1 MALHDGHRDRMRERF
16 FQHGLETFNE
26 IEALEMLLYYAVPRK
41 DTNPLAHALLEHFG
55 SLDFVLSATEEELC
69 EVPGISKRTAALL
82 MMVPQMARLSEEIRA
97 NKIVEIANSRE
108 AIQYLIPRFRYE
120 RDEMIVLLCLD
131 SQNRITHTETV
142 YRGTVNAVSF
152 NVRRVV
158 EIALKRKAV
167 SVIVAHNH
175 PDGPARQS
183 REDDTA
189 TQQLYQALLAVG
201 IKLYDHVIIAG
212 DDYVSYRRSGA
223 MDLFRYQY

>member
-108 AIQYLIPRFRYE
+108 AIQYLIPRFR
-120 RDEMIVLLCLD
+120 
-131 SQNRITHTETV
+131 
-142 YRGTVNAVSF
+142 
-152 NVRRVV
+152 
-158 EIALKRKAV
+158 
-167 SVIVAHNH
+167 
-175 PDGPARQS
+175 
-183 REDDTA
+183 
-189 TQQLYQALLAVG
+189 
-201 IKLYDHVIIAG
+201 
-212 DDYVSYRRSGA
+212 
-223 MDLFRYQY
+223 